1 MQLHLI
7 VLKILRTEGSIL
19 INWLK
24 NISMENKNFLYN
36 LYYDWWKNIDKF
48 IFSLILLLFFI
59 GLFFSL
65 TSTSLLVSDKLDT
78 NDYSFF
84 FKHLIFILLGIITI
98 FFLSSIKQEKLLKF
112 SSIIFIISLI
122 SLILVP
128 VIGIEVKGS
137 KRWIDL
143 YFLPRFQPIELVK
156 PFLIIFISLILS
168 SEKYSNIYLKYFFTF
183 LITLLV
189 ALLLAVQPDIGQ
201 TLLVFFSWSILIFT
215 SGISIVFLL
224 ILFLLLIFVFS
235 YLVFFV
241 PKFEYIKN
249 RLVSF
254 FNSETG
260 TQNFQSDKAIDSITS
275 GGFFGKGIGEG
286 TLKNRV
292 PEAHTDY
299 IISVISEEFGVIAI
313 ILILLLF
320 LIFIYS
326 VFKKVYF
333 ENEEKIKLILVG
345 CISLILMQAMIH
357 IGVNIRLFPTTGMT
371 LPFISYGGSSIISIS
386 ILSGI
391 ILNLTKRK
399 IN

>member
-1 MQLHLI
+1 MKSEKLPF
-7 VLKILRTEGSIL
+7 S
-19 INWLK
+19 
-24 NISMENKNFLYN
+24 

-48 IFSLILLLFFI
+48 IFFLIILLFVI

-65 TSTSLLVSDKLDT
+65 VSTSLLVSDKLDT
-78 NDYSFF
+78 KDYTFF
-84 FKHLIFILLGIITI
+84 FKHLSFVLLGIIII
-98 FFLSSIKQEKLLKF
+98 FVISSISEQRLFKF
-112 SSIIFIISLI
+112 SPAIFILSLV

-128 VIGIEVKGS
+128 IIGVEVNS
-137 KRWIDL
+137 AQRWIDFQ
-143 YFLPRFQPIELVK
+143 FLPRFQPIEFVK
-156 PFLIIFISLILS
+156 PFLIILISLILS
-168 SEKYSNIYLKYFFTF
+168 SEKYTNVYLKYLLSFIITFF
-183 LITLLV
+183 IG
-189 ALLLAVQPDIGQ
+189 LLLAAQPDIGQ
-201 TLLVFFSWSILIFT
+201 TLLVFFCWSVLIFI
-215 SGISIVFLL
+215 SGINIIFLLSSCL
-224 ILFLLLIFVFS
+224 ILFISLYFLINFI
-235 YLVFFV
+235 
-241 PKFEYIKN
+241 PKFGYIKN
-249 RLVSF
+249 RILSF

-260 TQNFQSDKAIDSITS
+260 THNAQSEKAIDSITS
-275 GGFFGKGIGEG
+275 GGYFGKGIGEG

-326 VFKKVYF
+326 IFKKVYL
-333 ENEEKIKLILVG
+333 ENEERIKLILVG
-345 CISLILMQAMIH
+345 CTSLILVQAIIH

-386 ILSGI
+386 ILSGV